1 MSKVGLSNSFILTKQ
16 KTPMLI
22 YQNLKHPL
30 HETYAAYG
38 IKTKP
43 MGETVV
49 CSQYYQVY
57 LYTTQYNSSFSVPY
71 FSLQNTKLCIGWR
84 KKNNFDSHT

>member
-1 MSKVGLSNSFILTKQ
+1 MPQKSHFGCLLPVMQMYDMSKVGLSNSFILTKQ

-38 IKTKP
+38 IKTMP
-43 MGETVV
+43 MGKIAV
-49 CSQYYQVY
+49 
-57 LYTTQYNSSFSVPY
+57 
-71 FSLQNTKLCIGWR
+71 R
-84 KKNNFDSHT
+84 